1 MAQSLFSDPAV
12 LACVYVLLVAAAW
25 FFIHGADE

>member
-1 MAQSLFSDPAV
+1 MVQSLFSDLAM
-12 LACVYVLLVAAAW
+12 LACIYVLLVAAAW